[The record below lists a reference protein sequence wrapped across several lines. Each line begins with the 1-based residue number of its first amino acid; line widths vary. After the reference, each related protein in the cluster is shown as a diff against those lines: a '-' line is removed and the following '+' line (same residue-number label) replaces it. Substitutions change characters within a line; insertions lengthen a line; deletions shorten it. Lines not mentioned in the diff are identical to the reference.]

1 MKAIATL
8 FFVTIATT
16 ITLAQSPDKVLARAK
31 YHFVHIQDTMQ
42 KDRPYTENML
52 LVIGKNASLY
62 ASYDGLDQT
71 IIRNNRILERAK
83 SLDPGLV
90 SVQLDRTT
98 PDVNSI
104 VYFFFAKENKFLTK
118 ERLINTYLVE
128 EIAPKISWTITADTA
143 DFSGIHCQKAL
154 AHFKGRNWIAWYAPN
169 LPFQSGPWKL
179 NGLPGLIIDAYDEK
193 KEVWFQFAGM
203 ENITAATKSPSMPSA
218 GPKVIDLD
226 VGLVKDTE
234 IRLPTNAI
242 KTTQKE
248 LDKLKIS
255 RDKDPQGFRNAQMAA
270 SNGSY
275 NLKAQPK
282 AVLESPK
289 MNTINNPIELPE
301 KKN

>member
-16 ITLAQSPDKVLARAK
+16 ITLAQSPDKVLARVK

-52 LVIGKNASLY
+52 LAIGKNASLY

-104 VYFFFAKENKFLTK
+104 VYFFFAKENKLLTK

-128 EIAPKISWTITADTA
+128 EIAPKISWTITTDTA

-154 AHFKGRNWIAWYAPN
+154 AHFKGRNWIA
-169 LPFQSGPWKL
+169 
-179 NGLPGLIIDAYDEK
+179 
-193 KEVWFQFAGM
+193 GM
-203 ENITAATKSPSMPSA
+203 HQTSLF
-218 GPKVIDLD
+218 KVDL
-226 VGLVKDTE
+226 G
-234 IRLPTNAI
+234 N
-242 KTTQKE
+242 
-248 LDKLKIS
+248 
-255 RDKDPQGFRNAQMAA
+255 
-270 SNGSY
+270 
-275 NLKAQPK
+275 
-282 AVLESPK
+282 
-289 MNTINNPIELPE
+289 
-301 KKN
+301 